1 MYSSNSSPMTAR
13 SLAINRDHL
22 IQVLFINLRI
32 VWHVLFWCAGF
43 IVLLNIFA
51 GSSEPEKI
59 DFIYTL
65 FFILPIVAGVY
76 LNLYLFIPRLLR
88 KGYLFFYLLAMAL
101 LIAFVAGIIY
111 LLFDRW
117 IDLLLQNYFF
127 ISYDEYWI
135 LLIYASVFLALST
148 LLKLSR
154 EWMLFLRGDRQKN
167 IVKLKNLQAQINPH
181 FLLNSLQTIYSM
193 SMNRSEK
200 TPETVLQLAEILKFS
215 LYETEYEKVSLAREL
230 EVLRDYIAMYRH
242 RLDPIRA
249 KITFNIEGDSE
260 NLQVVPLLFL
270 PFIENAFKHGLQ
282 GSEKKAFVHIN
293 FRINENMLNF
303 DIENNIGNPDSHERK
318 IYSGIGIENTRKRLD
333 ISYPDRHQLKIN
345 RENEVFKVSLK
356 LDLSP

>member
-1 MYSSNSSPMTAR
+1 MTDR
-13 SLAINRDHL
+13 SQAINRESL
-22 IQVLFINLRI
+22 IQVLFIRLRI
-32 VWHVLFWCAGF
+32 IWHVLFWCAGY

-51 GSSEPEKI
+51 GSSDPEKI
-59 DFIYTL
+59 DIIYTL
-65 FFILPIVAGVY
+65 FFILPIVAGVFI
-76 LNLYLFIPRLLR
+76 NLYLLIPKLLR
-88 KGYLFFYLLAMAL
+88 KGNLFLYGLAMAL
-101 LIAFVAGIIY
+101 LIASVAGFIY

-117 IDLLLQNYFF
+117 IDLLLPNYYF

-135 LLIYASVFLALST
+135 LLIYAAVFLALST

-167 IVKLKNLQAQINPH
+167 IMQLKNLQAQINPH

-215 LYETEYEKVSLAREL
+215 LYESEYERVSLAREL

-249 KITFNIEGDSE
+249 KISFDIDGDTE

-282 GSEKKAFVHIN
+282 GSEKEAFVHIH

-303 DIENNIGNPDSHERK
+303 DIENNIGYPDSHERK
-318 IYSGIGIENTRKRLD
+318 IYSGIGIGNTRKRLE
-333 ISYPDRHQLKIN
+333 ISYPGRHQLKID
-345 RENEVFKVSLK
+345 RKNEVFNVSLK
-356 LDLSP
+356 LDLSE